1 MEQGD
6 DISLSQS
13 RAIHAPLLRAALL
26 GDWKAAKAFIQS
38 HPNSVIAPLTEDRDT
53 VLHVAVAAKRT
64 NFVKELVG
72 LMMPEELAMRATNK
86 FTALYFAAQSE
97 IVTIAEVMVKKNNNL
112 PLKHPND
119 EIELL
124 PLYQA
129 ILTGNRDM
137 VSYLYSVT
145 PVEDLAY
152 VDRMELA
159 TAAISSDLYDTALKI
174 LNTLKLVPEEKKTLE
189 EEKCLWISLEMLAR
203 KPSKIGSKSQ
213 ASVWERWLNSCF
225 RGRFCNKALMQASA
239 HQLVDRLWK
248 ALGDKN
254 FSSTVVPQHKRLV
267 VEAAK
272 VGNVEFL
279 VILIR
284 SYPHLIWQ
292 VDQEDYGTLFHV
304 AIKHRQEHVFNLI
317 HEIGVLKRNLA
328 NRCAKGRNNMLHL
341 VGELPSLDRLNI
353 VSGAALQMQR
363 ELLWFQE
370 IEKIVPNS
378 SLNELNDNKIDE
390 NGHTIRGGTPR
401 DIFVKT
407 HQKLQN
413 DGEKWMKNTSNSCM
427 LVAALIATVVF
438 PAAFTVPGGNNQ
450 ETGIPIFLENNW
462 FTIFLISDAV
472 AMLFSSSSI
481 LVFLS
486 ILKSR
491 YTNKDFLKSLPR
503 RLVLGLA
510 TLLISIVGMLIAF
523 TAACLLVFKS
533 KTSVP
538 IHITV
543 AAPAVPISLFVI
555 LHYGLWFDIFRS
567 AFLSNRFLFRSN
579 NRLFN
584 SKLAMLVSEIKNDNQ
599 TGSDEQAIPL
609 C

>member
-1 MEQGD
+1 GD

-13 RAIHAPLLRAALL
+13 RAIHAPLLRAALV

-64 NFVKELVG
+64 NFVKGLVG
-72 LMMPEELAMRATNK
+72 LMEPEELAMKASNG

-174 LNTLKLVPEEKKTLE
+174 VLNTLKLVPEEKKTLE

-213 ASVWERWLNSCF
+213 ASVWERWLNSW
-225 RGRFCNKALMQASA
+225 Q
-239 HQLVDRLWK
+239 
-248 ALGDKN
+248 
-254 FSSTVVPQHKRLV
+254 RLV

-378 SLNELNDNKIDE
+378 SLNELNDNKIDA

-486 ILKSR
+486 ILTSR